1 MMLYIVDATYLYGNT
16 GTFIQDNLYG
26 VFPDLI
32 MKKSR
37 LASKFSEM
45 GIKAL

>member
-1 MMLYIVDATYLYGNT
+1 MLYIVDATHLYGNI
-16 GTFIQDNLYG
+16 GTFIQGNLYG

-37 LASKFSEM
+37 LASKFSAM